1 MNFAYVLIGG
11 GLGSLIR
18 YMVQL
23 AVGKGD
29 GHSFPWSTFLVNITG
44 CCLIG
49 VFSAFA
55 LKYKWGEGAGLFV
68 MTGVLGGFT
77 TFSSFSVDF
86 VELAKNNHFGMAL
99 LYVGLTNF
107 VGLSL
112 TATGYYL
119 LK

>member
-1 MNFAYVLIGG
+1 MM
-11 GLGSLIR
+11 R
-18 YMVQL
+18 YLVQL
-23 AVGKGD
+23 AIGKGD

-44 CCLIG
+44 CALIG

-55 LKYKWGEGAGLFV
+55 LKNKWGEGSGLFI
-68 MTGVLGGFT
+68 MTGFLGGFT

-86 VELAKNNHFGMAL
+86 VELAKNNHIGLAL

-112 TATGYYL
+112 TAISYYL
-119 LK
+119 LR